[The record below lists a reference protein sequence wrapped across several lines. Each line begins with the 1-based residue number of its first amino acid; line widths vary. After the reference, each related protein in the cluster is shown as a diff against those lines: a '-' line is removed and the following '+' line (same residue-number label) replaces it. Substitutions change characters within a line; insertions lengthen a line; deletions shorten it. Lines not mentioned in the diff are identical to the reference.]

1 MVKYG
6 LWLNESG
13 EYENIELNAS
23 IIMKLYFDVT
33 AVSHFDKELQITS
46 DSSLRKN
53 LVSSSWSM
61 SF

>member
-1 MVKYG
+1 
-6 LWLNESG
+6 
-13 EYENIELNAS
+13 
-23 IIMKLYFDVT
+23 MKLYFDVT